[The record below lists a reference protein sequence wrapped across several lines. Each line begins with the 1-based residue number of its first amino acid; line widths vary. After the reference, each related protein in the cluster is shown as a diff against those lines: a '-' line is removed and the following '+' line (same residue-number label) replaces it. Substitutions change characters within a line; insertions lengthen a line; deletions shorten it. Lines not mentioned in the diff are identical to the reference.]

1 MAVPALGRVE
11 GSFYLGDGDERELD
25 RQPEGADAARRDHG
39 EERLGLA
46 GARRIHGGNFAEDDM
61 PAPK

>member
-1 MAVPALGRVE
+1 VE
-11 GSFYLGDGDERELD
+11 GLFYLGDGNERELD